1 MKPRILVIGGLAAG
15 PSAASKA
22 KRVNPNAEVTLFE
35 RGEYV
40 SYGICEIP
48 YYVGNVVTNPDL
60 LISYTPQKLEQAK
73 GIKVKTLHSVEE
85 IIPGKKKI
93 LVRDLNKNKVSEFP
107 YDKLIIATGSRPRLL
122 GLKGEE
128 GRNVFPVKTLEQGYS
143 IKQFIEQEKPKN
155 AVILGGGYIGME
167 MAEALTKNN
176 IQTTLLHKGE
186 LPMSGLEQVS
196 REAVKEA
203 LVSHGVTFVPNTKVR
218 EFRSDST
225 GSVTEVL
232 ANTGTYPADLLILS
246 LGVEPNTELAVEA
259 KINVGA
265 RGGILTDQRQATNID
280 TIFAA
285 GDCCEVK
292 NLVNNRWMYIPLATT
307 ASRQGW
313 VAGENAAGGS
323 VVFKGVI
330 RAIAVQV
337 FDLEVAHVGLSTK
350 EAEDSGMDIVTEH
363 IVGNSKIGF
372 FPGNE
377 KVHIV
382 LIADKKSR
390 KLVGANVFGKGG
402 ATLRANTLG
411 VAIQQRLTVDEVA
424 QLDLIYSPP
433 YAPLWDPVLVAAN
446 QLKKKMPKK

>member
-15 PSAASKA
+15 PSAVSKA

-48 YYVGNVVTNPDL
+48 YYIGNVVTNPDL

-73 GIKVKTLHSVEE
+73 GVKVKILHNVEE
-85 IIPGKKKI
+85 IIPRKKKI
-93 LVRDLNKNKVSEFP
+93 LVRDLNKNKVSEYS
-107 YDKLIIATGSRPRLL
+107 YDKLIIATGSCPRLL

-143 IKQFIEQEKPKN
+143 IKQFIEQEKPKK
-155 AVILGGGYIGME
+155 AVIIGGGYIGME

-176 IQTTLLHKGE
+176 IQTTLLHRGE

-196 REAVKEA
+196 REAVKET
-203 LVSHGVTFVPNTKVR
+203 LMSHGITFVPKVKVR

-225 GSVTEVL
+225 GRVTEIL
-232 ANTGTYPADLLILS
+232 ANTGSYPADLLVLS
-246 LGVEPNTELAVEA
+246 LGVEPNTELAVGA

-292 NLVNNRWMYIPLATT
+292 NLVNNRRMYIPLATT
-307 ASRQGW
+307 ASKQGW

-323 VVFKGVI
+323 TVFKGVI

-337 FDLEVAHVGLSTK
+337 FDLEVAHVGLSAK

-377 KVHIV
+377 QVHIV
-382 LIADKKSR
+382 LIADKRSKR
-390 KLVGANVFGKGG
+390 LVGANVFGKGG

-446 QLKKKMPKK
+446 QLKKKFSKK